1 MCFYISPVEKKQW
14 SSSVDSSSKAKH
26 NHQLSHLFLKGW
38 PAHGCRHPH
47 SRLCASEQY
56 RNWQMNKRLGFWET
70 HFITKAPL
78 VSILLE
84 HQSDRLILPVCH
96 TNAEFLCSSCWWDF
110 WPQRN
115 QLRAPSML
123 PCLGH
128 IELSPSPSRI
138 TGTLQQ
144 LAWSHCSNCNAIR
157 AEATPCPRIPSREGG
172 HPGNRLC
179 PLSMVL
185 ALSEHHK
192 GHLRRHGWLREWRT
206 LLLQREVPSEHSGL
220 SSNWAGRVGQGE
232 WQELQPSGELAA
244 SWPCQSSSCN
254 CRLTERVGSIKHTVK
269 AHRVLR
275 WRE

>member
-47 SRLCASEQY
+47 SRLCASGQH
-56 RNWQMNKRLGFWET
+56 RNWQMNKLLGFWET

-128 IELSPSPSRI
+128 TELSPSTSRI
-138 TGTLQQ
+138 TGTLQK
-144 LAWSHCSNCNAIR
+144 LAWSHCSNCNVIR
-157 AEATPCPRIPSREGG
+157 AEATPCPRIPSCEGRA
-172 HPGNRLC
+172 PWQQ
-179 PLSMVL
+179 
-185 ALSEHHK
+185 ALSLEHGACSFWASTNK
-192 GHLRRHGWLREWRT
+192 GYLRRQGWLREWWT
-206 LLLQREVPSEHSGL
+206 QPLQREVPSEHS
-220 SSNWAGRVGQGE
+220 SSEQ
-232 WQELQPSGELAA
+232 
-244 SWPCQSSSCN
+244 
-254 CRLTERVGSIKHTVK
+254 
-269 AHRVLR
+269 
-275 WRE
+275 